1 MHTYPLND
9 LRKHQTDKGAF
20 CWCRPE
26 YDEEYDLYV
35 HRSMDGREE
44 YEEGR
49 KEADMKERVM
59 VDSNGRKYITTE
71 PEPKNKF
78 NPDWDAIAVMVE
90 EQQRMAKRIKELTK
104 LVTSQGIRL
113 MDSEVQP
120 KKEWV
125 ELTDDEYFYLQMK
138 IKKPMVS
145 VGDYINAMKM
155 VEKKLKDK
163 NGF

>member
-1 MHTYPLND
+1 
-9 LRKHQTDKGAF
+9 
-20 CWCRPE
+20 
-26 YDEEYDLYV
+26 
-35 HRSMDGREE
+35 
-44 YEEGR
+44 
-49 KEADMKERVM
+49 MKERVM